1 VRTWY
6 TTCFALPAE
15 TWSKQPPKKNRQLS
29 FVPHL
34 QAFEVVMAD
43 EAEAGTAG
51 ASGTSTSSSAS
62 DAVHAPGAVPDGTTG
77 TLAAHKPWFVEPND
91 GVVQTTTD
99 AAAGTSGDA
108 AASADAASDGVG
120 NGASKGAAPAGAGD
134 VAYDAAAHAVAAQA
148 MVNYLLNQ
156 HNWRTDETF
165 LDQLLSVVRASD
177 KVPKGLRRHALRAVE
192 RLPPLTSSSDCKC
205 VDALLEVAQKAAED
219 VFVGTDE
226 VNLSSEALSVLDIL
240 WGPRKVHM
248 EERGP
253 AVLATVLKVLTEIVP
268 KVTYEHKTAVEACSL
283 LRSLLIDAYRPE
295 ASALEALANASSAFV
310 RGIHDDLRKHRDA
323 GVASKDGPGEY
334 RRVLIAIRA
343 LQVLAAASVRVPE
356 CTAGRTL
363 VEAGALDAA
372 LSLLGTRLF
381 EENREI
387 SCHTA
392 DTIAFL
398 LTAADPDKLLDVVRR
413 HPDITDMFVEFAKM
427 YMPGSW
433 ADGLVAT
440 GTTRFRI
447 FAEGEALFTLTRRT
461 IGAVIDRSVHGA
473 YVACKKASDK
483 LAEMARSD
491 ADQAKTKQ
499 AEAERAE
506 AEQAKAQQAEAA
518 YAELK
523 TAYDVLRTERDGLRA
538 ERIACKAVLTQ
549 LQQTMQLLAAG
560 TQ

>member
-1 VRTWY
+1 
-6 TTCFALPAE
+6 
-15 TWSKQPPKKNRQLS
+15 
-29 FVPHL
+29 
-34 QAFEVVMAD
+34 MA
-43 EAEAGTAG
+43 A
-51 ASGTSTSSSAS
+51 
-62 DAVHAPGAVPDGTTG
+62 
-77 TLAAHKPWFVEPND
+77 
-91 GVVQTTTD
+91 
-99 AAAGTSGDA
+99 
-108 AASADAASDGVG
+108 
-120 NGASKGAAPAGAGD
+120 
-134 VAYDAAAHAVAAQA
+134 
-148 MVNYLLNQ
+148 
-156 HNWRTDETF
+156 
-165 LDQLLSVVRASD
+165 
-177 KVPKGLRRHALRAVE
+177 
-192 RLPPLTSSSDCKC
+192 
-205 VDALLEVAQKAAED
+205 
-219 VFVGTDE
+219 
-226 VNLSSEALSVLDIL
+226 
-240 WGPRKVHM
+240 
-248 EERGP
+248 
-253 AVLATVLKVLTEIVP
+253 VLKVLTEIVP
-268 KVTYEHKTAVEACSL
+268 KVTYEHNMAAKACWL
-283 LRSLLIDAYRPE
+283 LRTLLIDAYRPE

-310 RGIHDDLRKHRDA
+310 RGIHDDLRRNRDA
-323 GVASKDGPGEY
+323 GVASKAGSEEY

-398 LTAADPDKLLDVVRR
+398 LTVADPDKLLDVVRR

-447 FAEGEALFTLTRRT
+447 FAEGEAVFTLTRRT

-491 ADQAKTKQ
+491 ADQVKQ
-499 AEAERAE
+499 AEAERAEAERAE
-506 AEQAKAQQAEAA
+506 AEQAKAKQAEAA